1 MVTRLNEI
9 KFIDELDIKNKVVFI
24 RCDFNV
30 PLKDGKITDPTR
42 IESALETIKY
52 ALEEEAKV
60 VLGSHLGRPKGKYV
74 KELSLLPVADYLV
87 NALKRDILLTDKPN
101 SNALRKMIEDM
112 KSNQVILLENLR
124 YESFEKKNNL
134 QFAQNLASHFDV
146 YINDAFGTSHR
157 AHASTVGIPKFM
169 KEKGAGFLI
178 KRELE
183 KFNHMLENPE
193 SPFIAVLGGAK
204 VSGKIGVIE
213 NLMDIVDTIIIGGAM
228 ANTFMVAKGYDM
240 GKSLVEEDAI
250 EVAKLIL
257 SKAKRNNVEFL
268 LPVDFIGADKFSLDA
283 KYDNYTIDNFPKDR
297 MALDIGEKT
306 VDIYRKVLLAAKT
319 VFWNGPMGVF
329 ELEPFAQGTLSIAVA
344 ITKSEAYSVVGG
356 GDSVAAINH
365 IGLADKIN
373 HVSTGG
379 GASLEYIE
387 GKELPALTALKS

>member
-52 ALEEEAKV
+52 ALGEEAKV

-87 NALKRDILLTDKPN
+87 KALKRDVLLTDKPN

-268 LPVDFIGADKFSLDA
+268 LPVDFIAADKFSLDA